1 MRLLMV
7 CATLGMLVMASSGS
21 ADAAVKRSPES
32 YPVLLTQVSHRE
44 VKAAILV
51 PKRKVVLVGLKD
63 GRHYRVKYTPA
74 EKQRLLAAL
83 HAKQVHVSFAKP
95 KAKTPTIRRRYIAG
109 AVVGLGLLAAIVLLV
124 SRRRRRTV
132 VRGAS
137 DVGQRMGNTTP

>member
-1 MRLLMV
+1 MRSLAV
-7 CATLGMLVMASSGS
+7 CATLGLLVLAFAGP

-32 YPVLLTQVSHRE
+32 YPALLTQVSHGG

-95 KAKTPTIRRRYIAG
+95 KKHNTPTIRLRYIA
-109 AVVGLGLLAAIVLLV
+109 AVLVGLGLLTATGFVL
-124 SRRRRRTV
+124 SRRRRV
-132 VRGAS
+132 SGVRESGAH
-137 DVGQRMGNTTP
+137 GANTM

>member
-1 MRLLMV
+1 MRLFMV
-7 CATLGMLVMASSGS
+7 CATLGLLVMASTGS
-21 ADAAVKRSPES
+21 TDAAVKRTPES
-32 YPVLLTQVSHRE
+32 YPALLTQVSQRE

-83 HAKQVHVSFAKP
+83 HAKRVHVSFAKP
-95 KAKTPTIRRRYIAG
+95 KHKTPRIRLRYIA
-109 AVVGLGLLAAIVLLV
+109 AVVVGLGLLVGTGLLW
-124 SRRRRRTV
+124 SRRRRQTV

-137 DVGQRMGNTTP
+137 DIGQRMGNTTP